1 MVVKGFIILKG
12 EMWQLGVC
20 TLKVDDIQTEL
31 LMMKR
36 DKIKKKVGIF
46 KRKKKGF
53 KVFLFFFSFG
63 WILIK
68 DEMVCRF

>member
-46 KRKKKGF
+46 KRKKTRVQG
-53 KVFLFFFSFG
+53 FSFLLFRLD
-63 WILIK
+63 I
-68 DEMVCRF
+68 D